1 MTSQQLNQQL
11 QQSMK
16 LPEDKID
23 LLMTSMAE
31 TIKNF
36 IKELDEVAIP
46 GFGTFAPIKYDERIN
61 TDSESG
67 EMSLLPPSIEV
78 EFKPSVVVRKRFIG

>member
-46 GFGTFAPIKYDERIN
+46 GFGTFAPIKYDERIS
-61 TDSESG
+61 DSESG

>member
-46 GFGTFAPIKYDERIN
+46 GFGTFAPIKYDERISH
-61 TDSESG
+61 SESG